1 MNYFIRSIPVT
12 LLVLIGAFL
21 KPKLQEAGV
30 FRTIANVNNERCS
43 RIEGLQACEDIFVDQ
58 PTGLAYLACSHR
70 KDRANWLPA
79 LNVLKLSSPSV
90 HPKAPLSN
98 YRLFSRIPH
107 RYENIQGQSSADY
120 LTILDLNTHDH
131 RKVKLTNLPESLL
144 QGGIHT
150 HGLDLFVHPE
160 KAEPGEPENAG
171 AEAESTHPRKATI
184 FLINHRSSQD
194 SSLPHPGTADS
205 VIEVFDTII
214 GSDEATYRR
223 TIHHDLVITPNN
235 LVALNEN
242 SFYVTNDHLRKKH
255 WTRDL
260 EVCQV
265 DFVAREMKSLRNLS
279 VDSKLRYANQVL
291 FLDSALDS
299 VVHCSFEE
307 SVQCIAALH
316 GRYQFPNGIA
326 KGPGNTIYMTNSLNA
341 HLRLLEIQPDN
352 TLIVK
357 EEYKVPR
364 VIDNIYVNSAGSVFI
379 ASIPSF
385 LKFEN
390 VLKELHK
397 EDSSA
402 VSPSEVWKFSNQ
414 TSPESPQKTPFKLER
429 IFADDGNQVSGTTS
443 LAPWNSKLFMTGI
456 LSSYVSVCEVNQTLA
471 D

>member
-79 LNVLKLSSPSV
+79 LNVLK
-90 HPKAPLSN
+90 
-98 YRLFSRIPH
+98 
-107 RYENIQGQSSADY
+107 YENIQGQSSADY